1 MLHFARWKQTLVLL
15 TVVVGILFSLPNLF
29 SDQVM
34 QDDYP
39 SWLPTNKLV
48 LGLDLQ
54 GGAHILLQVEKEG
67 VIKERLEVLRGDVR
81 SVLRDDKIGY
91 TGLTIRDD
99 AVQVRIRDLGDLEAA
114 RTKLRELVQPVTS
127 NMLTGAG
134 SMETE
139 LNVSDD
145 GVFRLSLTEEGVA
158 TRVSNAV
165 SQSIE
170 VIRRR
175 VDELGTTEP
184 SIQREGNSRILVQV
198 PGLQDADRLKNILE
212 STAKLTFRM
221 VDTSMSAQ
229 AALEGRPPLDSEIL
243 YEADDPSN
251 PAPADQRIPYLVQK
265 RVLISGDELDDAQP
279 TFDPQTN
286 EPVVSFRFN
295 TSGATKFA
303 RVTEQNVGRPFAI
316 VLDNEVISAPNI
328 REPIRGG
335 SGVISGSFTAE
346 SANDL
351 AVLMRAGALP
361 ADLTIIEERTVGPGL
376 GADSIAAGE
385 IAGIVGALAV
395 VIFMFISYGLFGLF
409 ANIAL
414 AINVVLVIGVL
425 SALGATL
432 TLPGIAGIVLTV
444 GMAVDAN
451 VLIYE
456 RIREENNYGR
466 STIAAIDAG
475 YSRAIGTILDANI
488 TTFIAAIILFSLGS
502 GPVRGFAVTLAVG
515 IVTTVFSAFTFNRF
529 LVATWIK
536 YRRPTNLPI

>member
-1 MLHFARWKQTLVLL
+1 MLHFAKWKVGLVLI
-15 TVVVGILFSLPNLF
+15 TVIVGILFSLPNLF
-29 SDQVM
+29 SEKFLKDSM
-34 QDDYP
+34 P
-39 SWLPTNKLV
+39 SWLPSGQLV

-54 GGAHILLQVEKEG
+54 GGAHILLQVEEEG

-81 SVLRDDKIGY
+81 SQLREDKIGY
-91 TGLTIRDD
+91 RGLAVKDG
-99 AVQVRIRDLGDLEAA
+99 AVQVRIRELGDLQAA
-114 RTKLRELVQPVTS
+114 RTKLQTLVQPITS
-127 NMLTGAG
+127 SILSGGGA
-134 SMETE
+134 METNLE
-139 LNVSDD
+139 VSDD
-145 GVFRLSLTEEGVA
+145 GLFRLSLTEEGI
-158 TRVSNAV
+158 TSRVSNAV
-165 SQSIE
+165 AQSIE

-184 SIQREGNSRILVQV
+184 SIQREGNNRILVQV
-198 PGLQDADRLKNILE
+198 PGLQDSDRLKKILE

-221 VDTSMSAQ
+221 VDTSMAPET
-229 AALEGRPPLDSEIL
+229 ALQSRPPLDSEVL
-243 YEADDPSN
+243 FEAQDPQN
-251 PAPADQRIPYLVQK
+251 PLPDDQRTPYLVNK

-279 TFDPQTN
+279 TFDSQTN

-303 RVTEQNVGRPFAI
+303 RITEQNVGMPFAI
-316 VLDNEVISAPNI
+316 VLDNEVISAPSI

-335 SGVISGSFTAE
+335 SGIISGSFTVD

-376 GADSIAAGE
+376 GKDSIEAGE
-385 IAGIVGALAV
+385 VAGLVGALAV
-395 VIFMFISYGLFGLF
+395 VTFMFISYGLFGVF

-414 AINVVLVIGVL
+414 AVNVAMIMGVL
-425 SALGATL
+425 SGLGATL

-456 RIREENNYGR
+456 RIREENNFGR

-475 YSRAIGTILDANI
+475 YSRALGTILDANI

-515 IVTTVFSAFTFNRF
+515 IVTTVFSAFTFNRL
-529 LVATWIK
+529 LVATWVK
-536 YRRPTNLPI
+536 ARRPANLPI